1 MPRATKSEA
10 MGKVYR
16 EFSRQKYT
24 KYKAQFPKLRESEIV
39 SKIIKEWDNLD
50 VKAKD
55 NLQKIYE
62 EKNYLTNEDISSS
75 EALVKADLASKEAR
89 VAAERSA
96 KKYIKPSFSATR
108 LHSNVRA
115 PSREGS
121 EFNRGSEQKDDSRL
135 GESSSPQVLV
145 RKPIAKATKT
155 DYISFFKYH
164 YQKLSREHKRWTT
177 QQISSVVKLLWKKKK
192 GDTKVQK
199 RREGRLRLGKKVV
212 SGRRWFRKQRALNAI
227 EAKQYWRQF
236 PRETRNYWDY
246 EAKGIELNNLNSFG
260 SIKFSSSSASGP
272 KAVLILN

>member
-1 MPRATKSEA
+1 MEAIVIFEYEFEYKNISNELAVIIFHSSMPKVTKSEA

-39 SKIIKEWDNLD
+39 SKIIKEWDSLD

-62 EKNYLTNEDISSS
+62 EKNYLTQEDISSS
-75 EALVKADLASKEAR
+75 EALVKADLASKELR

-96 KKYIKPSFSATR
+96 QKYIKPSFSATR
-108 LHSNVRA
+108 IHTNVRA

-135 GESSSPQVLV
+135 GESSSPQVVV
-145 RKPIAKATKT
+145 RKPITKATKT

-164 YQKLSREHKRWTT
+164 YQRLSREHKRWTT

-192 GDTKVQK
+192 GDSKTQK
-199 RREGRLRLGKKVV
+199 KRESRRIGKKPI
-212 SGRRWFRKQRALNAI
+212 SGRRWFRKTRHLSAS
-227 EAKQYWRQF
+227 EASQYWKHF
-236 PRETRNYWDY
+236 PRETR
-246 EAKGIELNNLNSFG
+246 ELWNQ
-260 SIKFSSSSASGP
+260 
-272 KAVLILN
+272 